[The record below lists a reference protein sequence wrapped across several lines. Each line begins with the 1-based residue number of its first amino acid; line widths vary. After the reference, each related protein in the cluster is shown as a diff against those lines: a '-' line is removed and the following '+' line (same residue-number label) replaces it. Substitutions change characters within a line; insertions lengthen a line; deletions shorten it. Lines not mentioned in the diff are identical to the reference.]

1 MDEENK
7 EDILENNDNKLKK
20 EPLYSRGDTILIKSK
35 IYKEW
40 QKGRINSL
48 VNDKYIIEYNDDN
61 SIIEK
66 DILEEDIQ
74 LIEKNTSKD
83 INNNKF
89 KVGDYVLV
97 DYIGCMRYGIISLV
111 RLNNRY
117 NIKCITPLN
126 HLNEYIIMIDEKNII
141 CLSTK
146 EEVEEEQNEIYKYKV
161 GEKILAFRVDDDNWV
176 PAVIKDAFKGYYEI
190 EYKDDH
196 YVKGE
201 SEVTEENIKPMIKK
215 VTYENNNEFG
225 IEENL
230 DLNQKIRVWNEEK
243 KIFEERTLGEQ
254 KELEYKRAIKREKE
268 MQEAM
273 AIEEREAIEN
283 LKKNVAMSRQ
293 AYQYSNENN
302 ANKLVQI
309 SGVTPP
315 LDDETSSSSSSAA
328 LPAIALH
335 LDAILH
341 SCTPSYIAVSSSSTA
356 HCRLLIIN

>member
-1 MDEENK
+1 
-7 EDILENNDNKLKK
+7 
-20 EPLYSRGDTILIKSK
+20 
-35 IYKEW
+35 
-40 QKGRINSL
+40 
-48 VNDKYIIEYNDDN
+48 
-61 SIIEK
+61 
-66 DILEEDIQ
+66 
-74 LIEKNTSKD
+74 
-83 INNNKF
+83 
-89 KVGDYVLV
+89 
-97 DYIGCMRYGIISLV
+97 MRYGIISLV

-243 KIFEERTLGEQ
+243 K
-254 KELEYKRAIKREKE
+254 Y
-268 MQEAM
+268 
-273 AIEEREAIEN
+273 
-283 LKKNVAMSRQ
+283 LKKEHLENKKSLNIKEQLNVKKKCKKQ
-293 AYQYSNENN
+293 WQLKNE
-302 ANKLVQI
+302 KL
-309 SGVTPP
+309 
-315 LDDETSSSSSSAA
+315 LKTSKKM
-328 LPAIALH
+328 
-335 LDAILH
+335 
-341 SCTPSYIAVSSSSTA
+341 
-356 HCRLLIIN
+356 